1 MSMTEFVRRAEQRSK
16 DSINRCYESINF
28 LYYELDFLNDLLLRY
43 SNRVSGKSMS
53 TREKLNREAEMRER
67 IPRVYEDIN
76 YYKECINCE
85 RKEMKRIHDTYG
97 YPSGS
102 NEYQSSKYINN
113 TEDEEDDEEYIHDY
127 KYNFATDTW
136 E

>member
-1 MSMTEFVRRAEQRSK
+1 MTDFVRRAEQRSK
-16 DSINRCYESINF
+16 ESINRCYESINF

-43 SNRVSGKSMS
+43 SNRVAGKSMS
-53 TREKLNREAEMRER
+53 TREKRNKETEMRER
-67 IPRVYEDIN
+67 IPRIYEDIN

-97 YPSGS
+97 YPSRS
-102 NEYQSSKYINN
+102 NEYHSSNYINN
-113 TEDEEDDEEYIHDY
+113 EDEQYEEEDIHDY